1 MRDSDL
7 PGLGAFNVPSTS
19 ELLKLN
25 ILENRTLCR
34 IEADIVAGIYVCQ
47 GKTSNPTTGFGHR
60 HGNLRPR
67 KALTRVRPRYFTR
80 PAKPYINNLPNELL
94 CEIIALCG
102 DPNATFDYPRDPRM
116 HSSGTDITPRHS
128 YSWAT
133 MTAGYV
139 CSRWFTA
146 TRGCPTLWTLADLM
160 FLQQRHVVVMRLCL
174 RYSAGLPLTL
184 RLDGTVTAD
193 TTIGVIRLLMNAVAQ
208 NAGRWKELSI
218 LLTKASDALDSL
230 LALPSGS
237 FSALERAMLY
247 FLECEFLPP
256 RLDTR
261 LWQLIYGSLNLRR
274 LEWWDDPFDL
284 LSASSAP
291 LGRLTHVGVKHIQP
305 RHSILLLQLCPHLE
319 VLQAVIE
326 PSIEDSRIPN
336 SELLPMDTELITL
349 KNLRVLMLNGLEDY
363 SRLYARLH
371 VPALCRLELHGSGF
385 QAVAI
390 RDMLRRSGAT
400 LRMLTL
406 FWPLKG
412 WADDIKALLRYSEM
426 RSLTVFRYVPCIGV
440 WQTAMSETIDLSP
453 FVPSHV
459 KVFTSY
465 YRVAEDAYRD
475 ACWS

>member
-1 MRDSDL
+1 MPHSHPVTIGITAGQIVFGVAAYVICVIATCLDS
-7 PGLGAFNVPSTS
+7 
-19 ELLKLN
+19 LN

-34 IEADIVAGIYVCQ
+34 IEADIVAGIDVGQ
-47 GKTSNPTTGFGHR
+47 GKTSNPTMGFGHR

-128 YSWAT
+128 YSGAT

-139 CSRWFTA
+139 CLRWFTA
-146 TRGCPTLWTLADLM
+146 TRGCPTLWTLVDLM

-184 RLDGTVTAD
+184 RLDEMATAD
-193 TTIGVIRLLMNAVAQ
+193 TTIGVIRLLMNAVVQ

-218 LLTKASDALDSL
+218 S
-230 LALPSGS
+230 
-237 FSALERAMLY
+237 
-247 FLECEFLPP
+247 
-256 RLDTR
+256 LDTR
-261 LWQLIYGSLNLRR
+261 LWQLIYGSPILRR

-284 LSASSAP
+284 LSAWSAP

-305 RHSILLLQLCPHLE
+305 KHFILLLRHCPHLE

-336 SELLPMDTELITL
+336 TELLPMDTELITL
-349 KNLRVLMLNGLEDY
+349 KNLRLLMLNGLEDY

-371 VPALCRLELHGSGF
+371 VPALCRLELHGSGV
-385 QAVAI
+385 QAEAI
-390 RDMLRRSGAT
+390 RDMLRRSDAT

-426 RSLTVFRYVPCIGV
+426 RNLTIFRYVPCIGV
-440 WQTAMSETIDLSP
+440 WQTALSETIDLSP
-453 FVPSHV
+453 FVPSRV
-459 KVFTSY
+459 KVFTSH
-465 YRVAEDAYRD
+465 YRVAEDAYKD